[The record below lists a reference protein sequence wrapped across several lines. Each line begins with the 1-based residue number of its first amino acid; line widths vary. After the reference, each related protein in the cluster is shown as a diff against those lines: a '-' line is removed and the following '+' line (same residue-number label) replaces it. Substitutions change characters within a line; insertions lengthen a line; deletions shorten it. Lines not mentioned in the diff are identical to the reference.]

1 MIMKHIIDF
10 FKDEI
15 EDDGI
20 YAIVFWILVG
30 IAILL
35 LMIVI
40 IYLPYKAISRNN
52 IENDYVKSVIAE
64 NNGEYTL
71 TETEKWEVGILVDE
85 YARSTIIQPVIIG
98 KFVSIRTIPSK
109 YSLTVTYG
117 DITEEIYVEE
127 GIWEKYNDKIG
138 EEIPILVYKKY
149 LNNELL
155 RTELK
160 EIQ

>member
-1 MIMKHIIDF
+1 
-10 FKDEI
+10 
-15 EDDGI
+15 
-20 YAIVFWILVG
+20 
-30 IAILL
+30 
-35 LMIVI
+35 MIVI

-71 TETEKWEVGILVDE
+71 TETEKWEIGILVDE
-85 YARSTIIQPVIIG
+85 YSRSTIRQPVIIG

-109 YSLTVTYG
+109 YSLTVTYE
-117 DITEEIYVEE
+117 DITEEIYVDKDA
-127 GIWEKYNDKIG
+127 WEKYCSKIG